1 MTGLR
6 IPITC
11 LPGPVPPG
19 PVISAC
25 ELAHYFDASKV
36 LMHANDEAACLVKQ
50 AQETLAEAEQDSVR
64 IRDSARRQ
72 GIAEA
77 ESEIAAIRVTT
88 VDQTVEWL
96 IAERELEV
104 AIAAHLDTRIR
115 ALLAQALEE
124 FIGEQD
130 GADLILRRLRKRIPQ
145 LIADEPFTIRVAP
158 QQIPAIEQAFADQ
171 PHLRVTADEALRPGQ
186 AVLETRLV
194 TLNLDLD
201 VHLQSILSRIRYG
214 QAETP
219 CHDQ

>member
-19 PVISAC
+19 PLIPAG
-25 ELAHYFDASKV
+25 ELARYFDASQV
-36 LMHANDEAACLVKQ
+36 LMKANDEATCLFRQ
-50 AQETLAEAEQDSVR
+50 AQEALAEAEQDGVR
-64 IRDSARRQ
+64 IRERARRQ

-77 ESEIAAIRVTT
+77 ESKIAAIRVTT
-88 VDQTVEWL
+88 VDQTVDWL

-104 AIAAHLDTRIR
+104 AIAGHLDTHIR

-124 FIGEQD
+124 FIGELD

-145 LIADEPFTIRVAP
+145 LIADEPFTIRVP
-158 QQIPAIEQAFADQ
+158 PEQIQAVEQAFADQ
-171 PHLRVTADEALRPGQ
+171 PHMRVTADEGLRPGQ

-194 TLNLDLD
+194 TLNIDLD
-201 VHLQSILSRIRYG
+201 VHLQSIVSRLRASG
-214 QAETP
+214 NP
-219 CHDQ
+219 MS